1 MFRKFIALV
10 VSLSIGL
17 GAVGSATADV
27 SNNMNAYWS
36 SGLTSAN
43 VTGPR
48 VYQTQ
53 AGGYYSLGNLSYR
66 TPQETT
72 QVATLTLPSISGG
85 CGGIDMYAGA
95 FSFIGADQLIAAIKG
110 IASNAA
116 PYAFMLALQLIS
128 SPIADQLKTF
138 QDWANKM
145 NQFNIGSCEAAQ
157 KAVDWTAHQVIG
169 DAFCQ
174 RLGRTKG
181 TFSDAAAARGGC
193 GAKTNATLANTSTEE
208 AKFQPVNRNLAW
220 EAIKNNGLISS
231 DLELGQVMMTLTGTY
246 IITCPNDAT
255 GVQGCNQLILPP
267 QGDKDS
273 IMTLLLDGGQMK
285 AMKCDDTRCL
295 NPLKDGLTV
304 NIPTTLCTSYA
315 SSCSLKNKVAYA
327 LTNIVTK
334 IRTRQALS
342 AEETSFLGMT
352 SLPVYRMASVY
363 ASQPGVSAD
372 MAMAEYSEVIALDLA
387 YGWLAKNVQAVQE
400 GARST
405 TGIDPNQLKIWWDNT
420 NQLMQAISDKKQL
433 SATKLNTIISIV
445 RNTQIADETIKNA
458 QRSQIAESLRF
469 TAGLNR

>member
-1 MFRKFIALV
+1 MFRKFLAVLLSAAVALA
-10 VSLSIGL
+10 ST
-17 GAVGSATADV
+17 GSAMADV

-36 SGLTSAN
+36 SGLSSAN

-53 AGGYYSLGNLSYR
+53 AGGYYTLGNLSYR

-72 QVATLTLPSISGG
+72 QVGSVTLPSISGG
-85 CGGIDMYAGA
+85 CGGIDVYAGA

-157 KAVDWTAHQVIG
+157 KAVDWTASQVMG

-174 RLGRTKG
+174 RLGRSKG
-181 TFSDAAAARGGC
+181 TFSDAVAARNGC
-193 GAKTNATLANTSTEE
+193 GVKSNAALSSTTADE
-208 AKFQPVNRNLAW
+208 AKFQPINRNLAW
-220 EAIKNNGLISS
+220 EAIKNNSLIGS
-231 DLELGQVMMTLTGTY
+231 DLELTQVMMTMTGTY

-255 GVQGCNQLILPP
+255 GVQGCKQTIVPP
-267 QGDKDS
+267 QGTKDAV
-273 IMTLLLDGGQMK
+273 IGMLMDGGAMK
-285 AMKCDDTRCL
+285 VMKCDTDKCL
-295 NPLKDGLTV
+295 NPTTDGLTV
-304 NIPTTLCTSYA
+304 NIPTTACTSYS
-315 SSCSLKNKVAYA
+315 SSCSLKNKVAYT

-334 IRTRQALS
+334 IRNRSALAS
-342 AEETSFLGMT
+342 EETSFLGMT

-363 ASQPGVSAD
+363 ASQPGVTAD

-387 YGWLAKNVQAVQE
+387 YGWMGKNVQAVQE
-400 GARST
+400 GARNME
-405 TGIDPNQLKIWWDNT
+405 GLDPNQVRLWWDNT
-420 NQLMQAISDKKQL
+420 NGVMQEISAKKLL
-433 SATKLNTIISIV
+433 SANKLNAIISIV
-445 RNTQIADETIKNA
+445 RNTQVADDTIKADVRN
-458 QRSQIAESLRF
+458 RIGESLRF
-469 TAGLNR
+469 TSALNR